1 MKETLKR
8 LFCMAMALAVV
19 VTIGACKDE
28 KKPEPEETEQ
38 TTQETTQEETTEPVE
53 EEPAL
58 VGKWEAEVDL
68 SDYYSDR
75 AYLSLGVDVVF
86 EPCMVEVEV
95 TFDEDGTYK
104 TKLEPGFAGVFM
116 DVDQSFKDTI
126 IELSAAEAGM
136 TVAQYERQ
144 LKAEGRTREDV
155 YEAFAYTLEA
165 IYCEAVLACEDEMKG
180 KWLLEDDELYLAKK
194 KPEKADPVIIEI
206 EGDSFTVTEITD
218 DDDEYGEYFL
228 PITFTRV

>member
-19 VTIGACKDE
+19 VTLGACKDE

-38 TTQETTQEETTEPVE
+38 TTQETTQEQTTVPVE

-58 VGKWEAEVDL
+58 AGKWEAQIDL

-75 AYLSLGVDVVF
+75 AYDSIGVDVVF
-86 EPCMVEVEV
+86 EACMLEIEV

-104 TKLEPGFAGVFM
+104 TKLDPNFENAFL
-116 DVDQSFKDTI
+116 DVDQSFKDI
-126 IELSAAEAGM
+126 IFEMSAAEAGM
-136 TVAQYERQ
+136 TVAQYERA
-144 LKAEGRTREDV
+144 LKADGLTKDDA
-155 YEAFAYTLEA
+155 YKSFAYALEG
-165 IYCEAVLACEDEMKG
+165 IYYENIMACEDEMKG
-180 KWLLEDDELYLAKK
+180 KWLLEEDELYLAKK
-194 KPEKADPVIIEI
+194 KPEKADPVIIEMD
-206 EGDSFTVTEITD
+206 GDSFTVTEITD

-228 PITFTRV
+228 PITFTRA